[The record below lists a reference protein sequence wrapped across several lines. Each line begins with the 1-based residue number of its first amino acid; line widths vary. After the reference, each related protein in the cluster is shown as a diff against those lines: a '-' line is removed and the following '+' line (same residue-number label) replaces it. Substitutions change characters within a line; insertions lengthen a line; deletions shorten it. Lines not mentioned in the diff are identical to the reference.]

1 MFSWDHFTNLK
12 KLFFF
17 LNFYKYMKIY
27 GNINKIKLFFAHI
40 SLNFEENDVFLRLF
54 WKNRCLPISTKVF
67 VCEEELCFRPLWKN
81 CFLPSLKKLSFIVFA
96 LEKKFLPISANMSIF
111 CRNEVYEEHSKKS
124 FFTHIS
130 GHFHSFRKRRSFFE
144 ISLKK
149 LVFVH
154 MSTFRVKQ
162 DFILMK
168 SFLSISR
175 KISTLWGKGGFFKSF
190 INISRKRTLLW
201 DHVTNFFFAHIS

>member
-1 MFSWDHFTNLK
+1 M
-12 KLFFF
+12 
-17 LNFYKYMKIY
+17 
-27 GNINKIKLFFAHI
+27 
-40 SLNFEENDVFLRLF
+40 
-54 WKNRCLPISTKVF
+54 PISTKVF

-154 MSTFRVKQ
+154 MSTFREKGRY
-162 DFILMK
+162 FE
-168 SFLSISR
+168 
-175 KISTLWGKGGFFKSF
+175 STLKKIVFCQYFQKCQHLEENDVCWEHY
-190 INISRKRTLLW
+190 RKL
-201 DHVTNFFFAHIS
+201 FFAHIFENISTFRKSRFNRDNFFRSLWKNLSIG